1 MSRQTLSM
9 TNPTTASSDSS
20 SKPNAKLRMA
30 VIGGGHLGRIHAR
43 LLATREDIEFVA
55 VCDPSPEARSEVEH
69 KLGLPTTADYENLLG
84 NVDAVV
90 IATPTILHHRI
101 GCWALGNNIH
111 TFIEKPIACSMREA
125 DDLIASAERHD
136 CRLQIGHIERFN
148 PVWTCAR
155 TAISTQAILHID
167 ARREGV
173 YTGRSTDIG
182 IVLDLM
188 IHDIDLILSL
198 IDEPVISIR
207 ASGRSVLGEH
217 EDFAI
222 ADLVFRSGVTAHL
235 RASRISPAP
244 VRSMEIHG
252 SDSWVSIDFSNSK
265 CTLTQPA
272 PAVASGD
279 LQADTLPIAERLKV
293 KDEMF
298 TRWLQQTDLPAS
310 PTNAMAE
317 EQTEFIGAIRNHRLP
332 KVSGRDGARALR
344 IACEITHQIAS
355 QSQMVT
361 GIIPASRLAAA
372 RRRAG

>member
-1 MSRQTLSM
+1 M
-9 TNPTTASSDSS
+9 TNQSAPSSDN
-20 SKPNAKLRMA
+20 SKIPHAKLRMA

-55 VCDPSPEARSEVEH
+55 VCDPSSEVRSEIET
-69 KLGLPTTADYENLLG
+69 KLGLPATAEYESLLG
-84 NVDAVV
+84 KLDAV
-90 IATPTILHHRI
+90 IISTPTILHHRI
-101 GCWALGNNIH
+101 GRWALEHKIH
-111 TFIEKPIACSMREA
+111 ALIEKPIACSMREA
-125 DDLIASAERHD
+125 DDLIVSAERHD

-148 PVWTCAR
+148 PVWACAR
-155 TAISTQAILHID
+155 EAISPDAIQHID

-182 IVLDLM
+182 VVLDLM
-188 IHDIDLILSL
+188 IHDIDLILGMVT
-198 IDEPVISIR
+198 EPVISIR

-252 SDSWVSIDFSNSK
+252 LDSWVSVDFSNSK

-272 PAVASGD
+272 PSVASGD

-298 TRWLQQTDLPAS
+298 TRWLQQTELPPSHA
-310 PTNAMAE
+310 NAMAD
-317 EQTEFIGAIRNHRLP
+317 EQTDFIQAIRNHRSPL
-332 KVSGRDGARALR
+332 VSGREGARALR
-344 IACEITHQIAS
+344 VACEITHQIAS
-355 QSQMVT
+355 QSQRIS

>member
-1 MSRQTLSM
+1 M
-9 TNPTTASSDSS
+9 THQSTATSHKSEITE
-20 SKPNAKLRMA
+20 PKLRMA

-43 LLATREDIEFVA
+43 LLANRGDIEFVT
-55 VCDPSPEARSEVEH
+55 VCDPSPESRGEVES
-69 KLGLPTTADYENLLG
+69 KLGLPTSAEYENLPG

-101 GCWALGNNIH
+101 GRWALEHGIH
-111 TFIEKPIACSMREA
+111 ALIEKPIACTVREA
-125 DDLIASAERHD
+125 DDLIATADRHNR
-136 CRLQIGHIERFN
+136 CLQIGHIERFN
-148 PVWTCAR
+148 PVWACAR
-155 TAISTQAILHID
+155 ESIPLDSIQHID
-167 ARREGV
+167 ARREGI

-198 IDEPVISIR
+198 VTEPVISIR

-222 ADLVFRSGVTAHL
+222 ADLVFRNGVTAHL

-252 SDSWVSIDFSNSK
+252 LGSWVSIDFSNSK
-265 CTLTQPA
+265 CNLTQPS
-272 PAVASGD
+272 PAVASGE
-279 LQADTLPIAERLKV
+279 LLADTLPIAERLKV

-298 TRWLQQTDLPAS
+298 TRWLQQIELPAS
-310 PTNAMAE
+310 PANAMVD
-317 EQTEFIGAIRNHRLP
+317 EQTDFIQSIQNRRSP
-332 KVSGRDGARALR
+332 IVSGRDGARALR
-344 IACEITHQIAS
+344 VACEITNQIAS
-355 QSQMVT
+355 QSQQIS

>member
-1 MSRQTLSM
+1 MQ
-9 TNPTTASSDSS
+9 NQTASSSS
-20 SKPNAKLRMA
+20 GSTTPDAKLRIA

-55 VCDPSPEARSEVEH
+55 VCDPLPEARTEIAS
-69 KLGLPTTADYENLLG
+69 KLGLPTLAEYESLLG

-101 GCWALGNNIH
+101 GRWALEHGVH
-111 TFIEKPIACSMREA
+111 ALIEKPIACTAREA
-125 DDLIASAERHD
+125 DDLIALAEKKD

-148 PVWTCAR
+148 PVWAR
-155 TAISTQAILHID
+155 ARESISPDAIQHID

-198 IDEPVISIR
+198 ISEPVVSIR

-222 ADLVFRSGVTAHL
+222 ADLVFRNGTTAHL

-252 SDSWVSIDFSNSK
+252 LESWISIDFSSSK
-265 CTLTQPA
+265 CSLTQPS
-272 PAVASGD
+272 PPVA
-279 LQADTLPIAERLKV
+279 LRELRADTLPIAERMKV

-298 TRWLQQTDLPAS
+298 TRWLQQIELPTS
-310 PTNAMAE
+310 PTNAMLD
-317 EQTEFIGAIRNHRLP
+317 EQTDFIHAIRDRRP
-332 KVSGRDGARALR
+332 PVVSGRDGARALR
-344 IACEITHQIAS
+344 VACEITHQIAS
-355 QSQMVT
+355 QSQQLS